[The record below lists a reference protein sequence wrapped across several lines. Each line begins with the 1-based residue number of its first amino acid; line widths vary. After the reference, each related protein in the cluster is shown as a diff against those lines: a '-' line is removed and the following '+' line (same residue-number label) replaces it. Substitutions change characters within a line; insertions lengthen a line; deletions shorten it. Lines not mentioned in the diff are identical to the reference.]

1 MPAKNRISPAPDR
14 PKTGSDS
21 TNRKPEKKKLQ
32 PFLDSGQMVED
43 TELEGIG
50 FNPIPPTDAVDH

>member
-1 MPAKNRISPAPDR
+1 MPAKKHTPPAADLSDI
-14 PKTGSDS
+14 GSDS

-50 FNPIPPTDAVDH
+50 FSPLLIEHLPK